1 MQATHEG
8 LDPVRPARTWGE
20 EPEGGVELTPHS
32 IERIAGTSASA
43 LSAVAKVQWNRVS
56 PSQGRGNPCNILS
69 LCELAVFSLS
79 LRTICAVDLVS
90 TGVMASG
97 DCGGEDKKSQAI
109 NTHSLQAS

>member
-1 MQATHEG
+1 
-8 LDPVRPARTWGE
+8 
-20 EPEGGVELTPHS
+20 LTPHS

-43 LSAVAKVQWNRVS
+43 LSAVAKVQWNGVS

-97 DCGGEDKKSQAI
+97 DCGGEDKKRSKMCHQPLNFLDCVVPVHRFLKYI
-109 NTHSLQAS
+109 ISVHELLTGL